1 MKKISAILITIIFL
15 ATITMGKS
23 YYDDKI
29 KADVQK
35 AHSSSQVEDKKQQYE
50 AKEKINASK
59 KEISERIS
67 PEIKNELNLI
77 PFKTKA
83 IEKLDAGKK
92 ATTRV

>member
-35 AHSSSQVEDKKQQYE
+35 AHSSSQVEDKKQQ
-50 AKEKINASK
+50 K
-59 KEISERIS
+59 KSMRL
-67 PEIKNELNLI
+67 KKKFQNEYLL
-77 PFKTKA
+77 
-83 IEKLDAGKK
+83 
-92 ATTRV
+92 R